1 MKRYPLRLTYIAKAA
16 IWGGRRLALEWG
28 KNGDGDNVAE
38 TWELS
43 VREKEMAH
51 ILNGEASG
59 MSLYDYIKAVGADCV
74 YAGYSIDKPFPLLVK
89 FIDAA
94 DRLSVQ
100 VHPDDI
106 YSSEKENDVGKTEM
120 WYIVD
125 ADEGAEIVCGL
136 KDDVSED
143 DFARAVNEGRTG
155 DVLSSVKVKKGE
167 SYFIPAGLVHA
178 IGKGVLIA
186 EIQQNSDLTYRV
198 YDYDRVGKDGQ
209 KRPLHVGKALDVTRV
224 WSAEDIDKEAF
235 MRGKDVCG
243 GELLAN
249 GRYFSV
255 VKLCIDGDALIKVTE
270 ESFCH
275 LLCVDGDAVL
285 RVDGEEYA
293 ISKGDSY
300 FLPAGLGECVIEGRA
315 QIICSRV

>member
-1 MKRYPLRLTYIAKAA
+1 MKRYPLKLTYIAKSA
-16 IWGGRRLALEWG
+16 IWGGSRLALEWG
-28 KNGDGDNVAE
+28 KQGDGDNIAE

-43 VREKEMAH
+43 VREKEMAY
-51 ILNGEASG
+51 IENGEAEG
-59 MSLYDYIKAVGADCV
+59 LSLRDYIRAAGADCV
-74 YAGYSIDKPFPLLVK
+74 ANDYSLDKPFPLLVK

-100 VHPDDI
+100 VHPDDA
-106 YSSEKENDVGKTEM
+106 YAGERENDVGKTEM

-125 ADEGAEIVCGL
+125 ADEGARIVCGL
-136 KDDVSED
+136 KDGVSES
-143 DFARAVNEGRTG
+143 DFAQAVREGRTG
-155 DVLSSVKVKKGE
+155 EVLKSISVKKGE

-209 KRPLHVGKALDVTRV
+209 KRPLHVDKALDVTRV
-224 WSAEDIDKEAF
+224 WSADGIEKEAF
-235 MRGKDVCG
+235 AGGKTSCG

-249 GRYFSV
+249 GKYFSV
-255 VKLCIDGDALIKVTE
+255 CKHTVDGEIRLNVSE

-275 LLCVDGDAVL
+275 LLCIDGAAVI
-285 RVDGEEYA
+285 RVLGEKYE
-293 ISKGDSY
+293 IKRGDSY
-300 FLPAGLGECVIEGRA
+300 FLPAGLGECSILGNA